1 MKRLIWL
8 GGNDFQ
14 FERNDG
20 PAPQPPPGQVVIR
33 VKAVGVCGTD
43 IHIISGKY
51 DLAKPPLV
59 LGHEIAGE
67 IEAIGAGVTNVH
79 PGERVTVDQVVGC
92 GQCFF
97 CRRGSVQFC
106 ETGFELGIT
115 RDGGCQDFVLAPM
128 QNVYHLPD
136 SISFEAGAI
145 LDMEVWAAL
154 YKCGIR
160 PGDAVLILGHGPAGM
175 VACQIARAMGAG
187 RVIIAGRSEARLQMA
202 ERLGIADRYL
212 PALQQDLLETVRGDT
227 GGRGADVVFECAG
240 THQSVAAAIEGVIAG
255 GKVVFYG
262 VQTAALEQFDLNRI
276 VLKDLT
282 VFGAL
287 SERRGWEQVIR
298 LVDTGELRLE
308 ALITHRFPLDS
319 APAAY
324 ELVRRKA
331 DGVVKAV
338 LTL

>member
-1 MKRLIWL
+1 MKRLVWL
-8 GGNDFQ
+8 GGNDFRLDQ
-14 FERNDG
+14 RDG
-20 PAPQPPPGQVVIR
+20 AVPHPPPGQVAIR
-33 VKAVGVCGTD
+33 VKAVGICGTD
-43 IHIISGKY
+43 IHIIGGKY

-67 IEAIGAGVTNVH
+67 IAAVGVGVTRVR

-92 GQCFF
+92 GACFF

-106 ETGFELGIT
+106 RTGSELGIT
-115 RDGGCQDFVLAPM
+115 RDGGCQDFVVAPV
-128 QNVYHLPD
+128 QNVYPLPD
-136 SISFEAGAI
+136 SISYEAGAI

-154 YKCGIR
+154 DKCGIQ
-160 PGDAVLILGHGPAGM
+160 PGDTVLVLGHGPAGM
-175 VACQIARAMGAG
+175 VACQIARAMGSG
-187 RVIIAGRSEARLQMA
+187 RVILAGRSEARLQLA
-202 ERLGIADRYL
+202 ECLGLADRYV
-212 PALQQDLLETVRGDT
+212 PVRQQNLLEVVRGDT

-240 THQSVAAAIEGVIAG
+240 APQTVGPAIEGAVPG

-262 VQTAALEQFDLNRI
+262 IQTAAIEQFDLNRI

-287 SERRGWEQVIR
+287 SDRRGWEEVIR
-298 LVDTGELRLE
+298 LVDTGKLRLE
-308 ALITHRFPLDS
+308 ALISHRFPLDS

-324 ELVRRKA
+324 ELVRSKA